1 MGLEFAVTYGAEVRE
16 TIGNGCV
23 TASAGVALIG
33 VFAPWLKSG
42 ESRRSSFELFELV
55 DRLGFE
61 PDGVFAWMLRLW
73 PIVPLAVIAC
83 VVAAWMAKARIAG
96 SIGLVGGI
104 YVAVVAISIMQAP
117 TAGLIQ
123 TAWGVPVSLVGGVLL
138 ATTGV
143 WLLAQVS
150 PTQTPRSA

>member
-61 PDGVFAWMLRLW
+61 PDGVFAGMLRLW

-104 YVAVVAISIMQAP
+104 YVAVVAISIIQAP

>member
-61 PDGVFAWMLRLW
+61 PDGVFAGMLRLW

-104 YVAVVAISIMQAP
+104 YVAVVSISIMQAP